1 MLYYLYQSKDLKK
14 KGIKNMKVIEI
25 EGFKELE
32 TTFLKEFKKRSFET
46 KPKRKRKASPIK
58 KLVLSTEESKEL
70 IQTGW
75 IEINR
80 NGFTLTLE
88 KNNDFDSSQEESKT
102 NPRYWIMIINDYDKV
117 IVKDV
122 EE

>member
-1 MLYYLYQSKDLKK
+1 MEVKGLEELK
-14 KGIKNMKVIEI
+14 
-25 EGFKELE
+25 
-32 TTFLKEFKKRSFET
+32 TTFVKEFKKELIKNGWSET
-46 KPKRKRKASPIK
+46 KPKRPRKTYKTNPIK
-58 KLVLSTEESKEL
+58 KLVLSEEESKEL
-70 IQTGW
+70 IKTDW

-122 EE
+122 KE

>member
-1 MLYYLYQSKDLKK
+1 ME
-14 KGIKNMKVIEI
+14 V
-25 EGFKELE
+25 KELK
-32 TTFLKEFKKRSFET
+32 TTFIKEFKKELIKNGWSET
-46 KPKRKRKASPIK
+46 KPRRKRKTNPIK

-70 IQTGW
+70 IKTGW

-88 KNNDFDSSQEESKT
+88 RNNDFDSCQEESKT

>member
-1 MLYYLYQSKDLKK
+1 MEELK
-14 KGIKNMKVIEI
+14 
-25 EGFKELE
+25 
-32 TTFLKEFKKRSFET
+32 TTFVKEFKKELIKNGWSET

-58 KLVLSTEESKEL
+58 KLVLSTEESIEL
-70 IQTGW
+70 IKTGW

-88 KNNDFDSSQEESKT
+88 RNNNFDSSQEESKT

-117 IVKDV
+117 VVKDV
-122 EE
+122 KK

>member
-1 MLYYLYQSKDLKK
+1 
-14 KGIKNMKVIEI
+14 MKVIEI

-32 TTFLKEFKKRSFET
+32 TTFLKELKKRRLET
-46 KPKRKRKASPIK
+46 KPKRKRKTSPIK

-70 IQTGW
+70 IKTGW

-88 KNNDFDSSQEESKT
+88 KNNDFDNSQEESKT

>member
-1 MLYYLYQSKDLKK
+1 
-14 KGIKNMKVIEI
+14 MKVIEI

-32 TTFLKEFKKRSFET
+32 TTFLKELKKRRLET

-58 KLVLSTEESKEL
+58 KLVISTEESKEL
-70 IQTGW
+70 IKTGW

-88 KNNDFDSSQEESKT
+88 KNNDFDSSQEESDIFKKIEFQINITLYENGMQTKT
-102 NPRYWIMIINDYDKV
+102 KTHLYKLLSGA
-117 IVKDV
+117 IVK
-122 EE
+122 EGF